1 MTEKKRPSNS
11 KPATDVDVDPPAADN
26 DTQGHSLLGP
36 QLDDVTGH
44 GLLHE
49 GFQRPP
55 ATSRNADRTTNQ
67 GCRTPTRTHPNR
79 RETR

>member
-1 MTEKKRPSNS
+1 MTEKTRPANS
-11 KPATDVDVDPPAADN
+11 KPATDVDVDPAGDEN
-26 DTQGHSLLGP
+26 DTQGHS
-36 QLDDVTGH
+36 
-44 GLLHE
+44 LLHE